1 MNTVKDVIKT
11 VLGATLAAFLV
22 IALVVLGYQGGQ
34 MQIVMGCLVNKK
46 FDYRGHSF
54 DCAIFVEPAVRGAK

>member
-1 MNTVKDVIKT
+1 MSTLKEAIKS
-11 VLGATLAAFLV
+11 VLSGALAAFLV

-54 DCAIFVEPAVRGAK
+54 DCAIFVEPVVRGMK

>member
-54 DCAIFVEPAVRGAK
+54 DCAIFVEPVVRGAK